1 MVTGSKRDGRPY
13 TDYGQ
18 GRAWPLLTGERGHY
32 ELAAGGDVKQ
42 LLKTMEGFASDTCLL
57 SEQVW
62 DCEDKPDV
70 HMYLGKPTGAAMP
83 LMWAHS
89 EYIKLLRSID
99 DDRVFDFIPEVAD
112 RYLVDRSGCK
122 SLEVWKFNRQLSK
135 VKTGQILRINAL
147 APYQLHWSIDNWQ
160 TVNHTPATPT
170 KLGVSFVD
178 IPIGDR
184 QQGTID
190 FTFFWI
196 ESNNWEQRNYRVLI
210 E

>member
-1 MVTGSKRDGRPY
+1 VPFFQNENGEFELEESLRAKHRSGVVKGWGS
-13 TDYGQ
+13 
-18 GRAWPLLTGERGHY
+18 AVVL
-32 ELAAGGDVKQ
+32 
-42 LLKTMEGFASDTCLL
+42 EGFASDTCLL
-57 SEQVW
+57 SEQIW
-62 DCEDKPDV
+62 DGEDKPDV

-99 DDRVFDFIPEVAD
+99 DNRVFDFIPEVAD

-122 SLEVWKFNRQLSK
+122 SLEVWKFNRQVK
-135 VKTGQILRINAL
+135 QVKTGENLRIHGL

-178 IPIGDR
+178 IFIGDR
-184 QQGTID
+184 QQGAID

-196 ESNNWEQRNYRVLI
+196 ESNSWEQHNYMVLI